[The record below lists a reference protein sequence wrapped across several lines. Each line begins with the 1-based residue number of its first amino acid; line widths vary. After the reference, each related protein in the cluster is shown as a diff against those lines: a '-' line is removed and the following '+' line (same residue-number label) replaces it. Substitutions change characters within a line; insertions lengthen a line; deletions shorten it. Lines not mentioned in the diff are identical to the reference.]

1 MKSVDRSW
9 KMAAAALILAGL
21 VAAMA
26 LLPVGEWLLA
36 VVAWVEGS
44 GAIGVVVFGAVYVLG
59 VVAFAP
65 GSVLTLGAGFV
76 WGPVWG
82 TLLVSPASV
91 LGATLAFLLGR
102 TLLRD
107 RVQAWVAGNARF
119 AAVDEAVGRQGFL
132 IVGLLR
138 LSPVFPFVLLNY
150 ALGLTRVKTRSYVA
164 ASFLG
169 MLPATFLFTTL
180 GSTLSDLAEVTSG
193 EATRD
198 PAAHWL
204 YWGGLLAT
212 VAATAVITRIAT
224 RALKQRVDLEP
235 ARDAVHGRG

>member
-1 MKSVDRSW
+1 MKTVDRSW
-9 KMAAAALILAGL
+9 KFVAAALFLAGM
-21 VAAMA
+21 VAVMA

-36 VVAWVEGS
+36 VVAWVK
-44 GAIGVVVFGAVYVLG
+44 GAGALGVVVFAVVYVLG

-82 TLLVSPASV
+82 TALVSPLSV
-91 LGATLAFLLGR
+91 VGATLAFLLGR
-102 TLLRD
+102 TLLRS
-107 RVQAWVAGNARF
+107 RVEEWVAGNARF
-119 AAVDEAVGRQGFL
+119 AAVDEAVGRQGFT

-150 ALGLTRVKTRSYVA
+150 ALGLTRVKTRHYVP

-169 MLPATFLFTTL
+169 MLPATFLFTYL
-180 GSTLSDLAEVTSG
+180 GSTLSNLAEVLSG
-193 EATRD
+193 GAAQDPATR
-198 PAAHWL
+198 WM

-212 VAATAVITRIAT
+212 IAVTAVITRIAT
-224 RALKQRVDLEP
+224 RALKQQV
-235 ARDAVHGRG
+235 AGAVR